1 MNKNKNLVY
10 GFIIIAGIFLAYITT
25 QDKVPE
31 RFKTGIIEENHQVAN
46 RGESRISLQP
56 GYTQIGTIQANI
68 PQSWSRETPSS
79 NMRIA
84 QFRLPKVNG
93 DAEDGSI
100 AVFAGIGGGIEGNI
114 NRWLGQF
121 KRPDGKPMSQFATI
135 SRETVGHF
143 NVTFVSAEG
152 TLLASSMG
160 GPGGEKTGYYLLA
173 AIVETHSDPYFF
185 KGTGPLLTMKG
196 HEESFMAFIRS
207 ILEL

>member
-93 DAEDGSI
+93 DSEDGSI